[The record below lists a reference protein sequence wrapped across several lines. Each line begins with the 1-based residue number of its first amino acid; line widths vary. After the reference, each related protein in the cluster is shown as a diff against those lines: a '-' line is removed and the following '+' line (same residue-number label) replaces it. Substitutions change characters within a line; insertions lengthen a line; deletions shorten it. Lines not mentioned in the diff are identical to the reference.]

1 MVQDKEGVAWGVTAL
16 VPDQVVTVYALPAGK
31 GYSIRE
37 GFPAMSIPVQSAE

>member
-16 VPDQVVTVYALPAGK
+16 VQERVVTVYVLPAGK
-31 GYSIRE
+31 GFLIRE